1 MIDLANFLCAFKN
14 KTKAYKSLLCI
25 TSKLGLLENFIN
37 SAKEIKESLNA
48 CANPDQAFDY
58 FERFLENTTAK
69 STLFEILKAS
79 KFYRDLLFN
88 IFSQSNTL
96 SLLLI
101 NHNEYFYLLIEDIN
115 SSKTKTDFYEE
126 IKSHIKS
133 KKTIDE
139 KKYLLREY
147 RKKEYL
153 RIASKEI
160 SRIFKPHTIYAEL
173 SELADACL
181 EIALDIACEKENF
194 KEKNLCIV
202 SMGKLGA
209 KELNFSSDID
219 IMFIHDN
226 STSLNKACK
235 IAQDVVSI
243 ISDLQFG
250 NFVFRVDTRLRP
262 FGNNSSLSLSLDE
275 YENYYFSFGQI
286 WEKFALT
293 RARFSAG
300 SFYVAQKF
308 FSIIHPFVY
317 TKNIDIKYVED
328 IRSIRYKIKSTKLTN
343 NKESIINPLK
353 LDVKLGIGGIREAEF
368 ITQYFQLLYGGKDPD
383 LQINSTVEILNI
395 LRNKH
400 YLKQAHI
407 LKACYLFLRLVEHK
421 LQLKDEKQI
430 THLPS
435 NQEELE
441 IFSKIFNFELK
452 QFVKIYNKIT
462 DTIHGIYKS
471 IFYAPFVPIFSPT
484 ETLEEFFEENFKD
497 YKQIAFII
505 SDIAR
510 KSKFVN
516 LNPQVL
522 SSAIESIYDAF
533 KSLPQSINDKLF
545 VNSISGFNSILPS
558 YFDVFFGNKNI
569 FDIAT
574 KIFSIGF
581 GNKIIQYPFLI
592 DEFFSIEQPLKIID
606 LTKEEKERL
615 EFNIAL
621 KFLSSKLDK
630 SNKKILSDFAVA
642 YLKNLIKTLSIKD
655 IVVLGYGKLGMHE
668 LFLNSDLDLVF
679 LAKKTDEKKI
689 SEISN
694 LVKEL
699 NKLYA
704 VDLRLRPYGDK
715 GLLVCD
721 IEYFKNYLEK
731 YAKDWEKLAIQKA
744 RIVYSDVEHNLNERI
759 DKFVYSLNQN
769 TIKEMKN
776 LIEIHKGFDIKSAKG
791 GIVDIEFI
799 LQYLCIKEGCFRFGK
814 SVEEMTDEI
823 PVKEAKFLKGAYVF
837 FTNILNLT
845 RLIPND
851 IKDKFIV
858 MEFLLGTNNLENKIK
873 KLQNK
878 VSMIFNT
885 YFP

>member
-1 MIDLANFLCAFKN
+1 MISLANFLSTFKN
-14 KTKAYKSLLCI
+14 KTKAYKSILYI
-25 TSKLGLLENFIN
+25 TSKLDLLEDFLN
-37 SAKEIKESLNA
+37 SIEEIKESLNQS
-48 CANPDQAFDY
+48 ANPDQAFDY

-88 IFSQSNTL
+88 IISQSNTL
-96 SLLLI
+96 SLSLL
-101 NHNEYFYLLIEDIN
+101 NHNEYFYWLLEDLN
-115 SSKTKTDFYEE
+115 SYKTKTDFYEE
-126 IKSHIKS
+126 IKSLIKS

-160 SRIFKPHTIYAEL
+160 SRICKPHSIYAEL

-181 EIALDIACEKENF
+181 EIALDIACQKENI

-219 IMFIHDN
+219 IIFIHDN
-226 STSLNKACK
+226 IDSAEKSCK
-235 IAQDVVSI
+235 IAQEVVSI

-250 NFVFRVDTRLRP
+250 SFVFRVDTRLRP

-300 SFYVAQKF
+300 NFTIAQNF

-317 TKNIDIKYVED
+317 TKNIDINYIED
-328 IRSIRYKIKSTKLTN
+328 IRSIRYKIKSNKLTTN
-343 NKESIINPLK
+343 IDGIINPLK
-353 LDVKLGIGGIREAEF
+353 MDVKLGIGGIREAEF
-368 ITQYFQLLYGGKDPD
+368 ITQYFQLLYGGKDTD
-383 LQINSTVEILNI
+383 LQINSTIEILNV
-395 LRNKH
+395 LYKKH

-421 LQLKDEKQI
+421 LQLKDEKQV
-430 THLPS
+430 TSLPTS
-435 NQEELE
+435 IEELE
-441 IFSKIFNFELK
+441 IFSKIFNLELK

-462 DTIHGIYKS
+462 DTIHSIYKS
-471 IFYAPFVPIFSPT
+471 IFYAPFVPIFSPID
-484 ETLEEFFEENFKD
+484 TLEEFFEENFKD
-497 YKQIAFII
+497 YKQIALII
-505 SDIAR
+505 SDITR

-522 SSAIESIYDAF
+522 SSAIESIYETF
-533 KSLPQSINDKLF
+533 KSLPQNINNKLF
-545 VNSISGFNSILPS
+545 VNALSGFNSILPS

-574 KIFSIGF
+574 KVFSIGF
-581 GNKIIQYPFLI
+581 GQKIMQYPFLI
-592 DEFFSIEQPLKIID
+592 DEFFSIEQPLQILN

-630 SNKKILSDFAVA
+630 SSKKILSDFANL
-642 YLKNLIKTLSIKD
+642 YLKKLIETLSIKD
-655 IVVLGYGKLGMHE
+655 IVVLAYGKLSIHE
-668 LFLNSDLDLVF
+668 LFINSDLDLVF

-689 SEISN
+689 SEVSR

-699 NKLYA
+699 GKLYT
-704 VDLRLRPYGDK
+704 VDLRLRPFGDK
-715 GLLVCD
+715 GLIVCD

-744 RIVYSDVEHNLNERI
+744 RVVYCDVEHNLNETI

-769 TIKEMKN
+769 TVKEMKN
-776 LIEIHKGFDIKSAKG
+776 LIETHKGFDIKSAKG

-799 LQYLCIKEGCFRFGK
+799 LQYLCIKERCFKFGK
-814 SVEEMTDEI
+814 SVEEMINEVAT
-823 PVKEAKFLKGAYVF
+823 KEVKFLKSSYVF
-837 FTNILNLT
+837 STNILNLT
-845 RLIPND
+845 RIIPND
-851 IKDKFIV
+851 IKDKFAVI
-858 MEFLLGTNNLENKIK
+858 EYLLNTKNLENKIK

-878 VSMIFNT
+878 VNSIFNK
-885 YFP
+885 YFS